1 VYSMGVGIASVKQK
15 GVLVCDLS
23 VRYIIQV

>member
-1 VYSMGVGIASVKQK
+1 MGVGIASVKQK